1 MLDDLLKKFSKEH
14 SFLTKEKL
22 YSMYEI
28 VAKGIED
35 GHKDLG
41 VWTKAYADAE
51 GGKDKQKALYI
62 SLMVERL
69 VEAEAVILEKA
80 NKQKKEMRR
89 ARFLEEK
96 KLKEQKEKEEK
107 KKQEEIKQRNK
118 KYRPKQSDE
127 SKKNFNLEREKHS
140 RELLEQ
146 KIAQS
151 ESELSKNI
159 ITKHPYLSGLALLIF
174 LFYVLPK
181 ILP

>member
-1 MLDDLLKKFSKEH
+1 MIEARIRKLRDQFQKLKIDGYVIPKNDEFFSE
-14 SFLTKEKL
+14 
-22 YSMYEI
+22 YS
-28 VAKGIED
+28 K
-35 GHKDLG
+35 KDRL
-41 VWTKAYADAE
+41 KS
-51 GGKDKQKALYI
+51 I
-62 SLMVERL
+62 SKTINYL
-69 VEAEAVILEKA
+69 